1 MKRTIAKPSTTIG
14 TGTPRMSPIPGGFI
28 NICREYV
35 RALCSDAQRGTYSRL
50 TFVTDVILERMSHD
64 PTITNPDFYR
74 VAMENDRVR
83 VLEYI
88 DRPGDRTTPHVHPD
102 SVMITMSSFR
112 RRLIGQEREVE
123 VELEAGQIRWL
134 GAQEHAGENIGD
146 TETHVFFVELKQP
159 RSDDKTAEVVLGPT
173 QG

>member
-1 MKRTIAKPSTTIG
+1 VAVGVPHAPAG
-14 TGTPRMSPIPGGFI
+14 PI
-28 NICREYV
+28 
-35 RALCSDAQRGTYSRL
+35 CSDAQRGTYSRL

-123 VELEAGQIRWL
+123 VELEAGEIRWL